1 MSGAFVKGF
10 NPKLYDFLGHN
21 LKRDQLALQRRNSR
35 RAERRAKEKEVQ
47 MKDSAV
53 LTAQFENEPADKF
66 KDGYEKIT
74 AEIHAYA
81 KKYANELN
89 KNNTATDNINGEF
102 NEQIYNTYQ
111 NMVRNAKKFIEHTNS
126 YVTQYETFNGEHM
139 EMDEYGVGRKMNDDD
154 VQRVDVFINREML
167 DSKLAEGKTYAN
179 LTPEERK
186 KLSQNWYGHDEG
198 NEDYYQDVK
207 ANANGEYNYDEQ
219 GFLLDTEGNRVKAF
233 NRVGAKGRSPGKL
246 VPMEAKDDDG
256 NTLYR
261 YQQLFNRAFDD
272 DQMMFTSNGDLT
284 YGGTNYY
291 KYWDL
296 DMMKTSL
303 LKDQRV
309 GKDAV
314 SELADELDFDIQ
326 RDLKDSKQT
335 TEFFTDEAI
344 DGLRQQ
350 SRRFTTFRGG
360 NFTRGQQGHAAA
372 HDAAYEILRLQGNS
386 NPSEEEIKRVKG
398 MIMSGLNDNGKI
410 EDEFSDIFQY
420 KYGKQKGQKIEHYSD
435 FMAEYILDNY
445 MSSHAMKDMHS
456 EAYLQGGN
464 VLQNPPLIS
473 DDNQIQPITTIGN
486 QNSYLS
492 NQVPLTKKDANQYT
506 NLKRS
511 FSVSRF
517 NKVGDEN
524 LITDL
529 RDVGMITRTPF
540 MNKAL
545 AGVSGQTTL
554 STVGIVYI
562 DKRTGDLINFAN
574 QEDVTHGDV
583 TFESEEQ
590 ARYAYAVPVI
600 SGFWKPTEVDNLQQN
615 IATGITNNQLTKE
628 DGTPLEPED
637 IENALN
643 QDKTVDIYM
652 PLNSLITNTSPEVV
666 SEYKAFIDQANSI
679 NKKGIFYRKDGQKI
693 QYQQQNLGAS
703 SDASS
708 ESFDFLFGGEF
719 SSEINA

>member
-1 MSGAFVKGF
+1 
-10 NPKLYDFLGHN
+10 
-21 LKRDQLALQRRNSR
+21 
-35 RAERRAKEKEVQ
+35 
-47 MKDSAV
+47 
-53 LTAQFENEPADKF
+53 
-66 KDGYEKIT
+66 
-74 AEIHAYA
+74 
-81 KKYANELN
+81 
-89 KNNTATDNINGEF
+89 
-102 NEQIYNTYQ
+102 
-111 NMVRNAKKFIEHTNS
+111 
-126 YVTQYETFNGEHM
+126 
-139 EMDEYGVGRKMNDDD
+139 
-154 VQRVDVFINREML
+154 
-167 DSKLAEGKTYAN
+167 
-179 LTPEERK
+179 
-186 KLSQNWYGHDEG
+186 
-198 NEDYYQDVK
+198 
-207 ANANGEYNYDEQ
+207 
-219 GFLLDTEGNRVKAF
+219 
-233 NRVGAKGRSPGKL
+233 
-246 VPMEAKDDDG
+246 
-256 NTLYR
+256 
-261 YQQLFNRAFDD
+261 
-272 DQMMFTSNGDLT
+272 
-284 YGGTNYY
+284 
-291 KYWDL
+291 
-296 DMMKTSL
+296 
-303 LKDQRV
+303 
-309 GKDAV
+309 
-314 SELADELDFDIQ
+314 
-326 RDLKDSKQT
+326 
-335 TEFFTDEAI
+335 
-344 DGLRQQ
+344 
-350 SRRFTTFRGG
+350 
-360 NFTRGQQGHAAA
+360 
-372 HDAAYEILRLQGNS
+372 
-386 NPSEEEIKRVKG
+386 

-464 VLQNPPLIS
+464 VLKNPPVIS

-600 SGFWKPTEVDNLQQN
+600 SGFWKPTEPDNIQQN
-615 IATGITNNQLTKE
+615 IVTGIKNRQLTRE

-666 SEYKAFIDQANSI
+666 NEYKAFIDQANSI
-679 NKKGIFYRKDGQKI
+679 NEKGIFYRKDGQKYSI
-693 QYQQQNLGAS
+693 NKKILEHHQMPQVSHLTFYLG
-703 SDASS
+703 
-708 ESFDFLFGGEF
+708 ESFPQKLMR
-719 SSEINA
+719 NN